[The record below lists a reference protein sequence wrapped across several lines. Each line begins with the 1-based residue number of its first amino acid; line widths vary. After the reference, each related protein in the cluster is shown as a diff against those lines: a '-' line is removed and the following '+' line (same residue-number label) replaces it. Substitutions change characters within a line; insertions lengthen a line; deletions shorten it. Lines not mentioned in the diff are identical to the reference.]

1 MLFYDNYFLMSDLS
15 RIIAIVA
22 LIVVTVI
29 LIRGLKS
36 FFLGSNIDDKRKGNK
51 LMQLRVVAQ
60 FVAIVILMTLFYFH
74 KK

>member
-1 MLFYDNYFLMSDLS
+1 LFYDNYLSMSDLS
-15 RIIAIVA
+15 RIIAIIA

-51 LMQLRVVAQ
+51 LMQLRVIAQ
-60 FVAIVILMTLFYFH
+60 FIAIVILMTIFYFY
-74 KK
+74 KN

>member
-1 MLFYDNYFLMSDLS
+1 MSDLS

-29 LIRGLKS
+29 LIRGIKS
-36 FFLGSNIDDKRKGNK
+36 FFLGSNIEDKRRSNK
-51 LMQLRVVAQ
+51 LMQLRVIAQ
-60 FVAIVILMTLFYFH
+60 FVAIVILMTLFYFY

>member
-1 MLFYDNYFLMSDLS
+1 MSDLS

-36 FFLGSNIDDKRKGNK
+36 FFLGSNIDDKKKSNK

-60 FVAIVILMTLFYFH
+60 FIAIVVLMTLFYFH

>member
-1 MLFYDNYFLMSDLS
+1 MSDLS

-29 LIRGLKS
+29 LMRGLKS
-36 FFLGSNIDDKRKGNK
+36 FFLGSNIDDKRKSNK
-51 LMQLRVVAQ
+51 LMQLRVIAQ
-60 FVAIVILMTLFYFH
+60 FIAIVILMTLFYFH

>member
-1 MLFYDNYFLMSDLS
+1 MSDLS
-15 RIIAIVA
+15 RIIAIIA
-22 LIVVTVI
+22 LIIVTVI

-36 FFLGSNIDDKRKGNK
+36 FFLGSNIDDKRKSNK

-60 FVAIVILMTLFYFH
+60 FIAIVILMTLFYFH

>member
-1 MLFYDNYFLMSDLS
+1 MSDLS
-15 RIIAIVA
+15 RVIAIVA

-36 FFLGSNIDDKRKGNK
+36 FFLGSNIDDKRKSNK

-60 FVAIVILMTLFYFH
+60 FIAIVVLMTLFYFH

>member
-1 MLFYDNYFLMSDLS
+1 
-15 RIIAIVA
+15 

-29 LIRGLKS
+29 LMRGLKS
-36 FFLGSNIDDKRKGNK
+36 FFLGSNIDDKRQSNK
-51 LMQLRVVAQ
+51 LMQLRVIAQ

>member
-1 MLFYDNYFLMSDLS
+1 MSDLS

-36 FFLGSNIDDKRKGNK
+36 FFLGSNIDYKRKSNK

-60 FVAIVILMTLFYFH
+60 FIAIVVLMTLFYFH

>member
-1 MLFYDNYFLMSDLS
+1 MSDLS

-29 LIRGLKS
+29 LMRGLKS
-36 FFLGSNIDDKRKGNK
+36 FFLGSNIDDKRQSNK
-51 LMQLRVVAQ
+51 LMQLRVIAQ
-60 FVAIVILMTLFYFH
+60 FVAIVILMTLFYFY

>member
-1 MLFYDNYFLMSDLS
+1 MSDLS
-15 RIIAIVA
+15 RIIAIIA

-36 FFLGSNIDDKRKGNK
+36 LFLGSNIDDKRKSNK
-51 LMQLRVVAQ
+51 LMQLRVIAQ
-60 FVAIVILMTLFYFH
+60 FIAIVILMTLFYFH

>member
-1 MLFYDNYFLMSDLS
+1 MSDLS

-36 FFLGSNIDDKRKGNK
+36 FFLGSNIDDKRTSNK

-60 FVAIVILMTLFYFH
+60 FIAIVVLMTLFYFH

>member
-1 MLFYDNYFLMSDLS
+1 MSDLS

-29 LIRGLKS
+29 LMRGLKS
-36 FFLGSNIDDKRKGNK
+36 FFLGSSIDDKRKSNK

-60 FVAIVILMTLFYFH
+60 FVAIVVLMTLFYFH

>member
-1 MLFYDNYFLMSDLS
+1 MSDFS

-51 LMQLRVVAQ
+51 LMQLRVIAQ

>member
-1 MLFYDNYFLMSDLS
+1 MSELS
-15 RIIAIVA
+15 RIITIVA

-36 FFLGSNIDDKRKGNK
+36 FFFGSNIDDKRKSNK
-51 LMQLRVVAQ
+51 LMQLRVVVQ
-60 FVAIVILMTLFYFH
+60 FIAVVVLMTLFYFH

>member
-1 MLFYDNYFLMSDLS
+1 MSDLS

-29 LIRGLKS
+29 LMRGLKS
-36 FFLGSNIDDKRKGNK
+36 FFLGSNIDDKRKSNK
-51 LMQLRVVAQ
+51 LMQLRVFAQ
-60 FVAIVILMTLFYFH
+60 FIAIVILMTLFYFH

>member
-1 MLFYDNYFLMSDLS
+1 MSDLS

-36 FFLGSNIDDKRKGNK
+36 FFIGSNIDDKRKSNK

-60 FVAIVILMTLFYFH
+60 FIAIVVLMTLFYFH

>member
-1 MLFYDNYFLMSDLS
+1 MSDLS

-29 LIRGLKS
+29 LMRGLKS
-36 FFLGSNIDDKRKGNK
+36 FFLGSNIDDKRKSNK
-51 LMQLRVVAQ
+51 LMQLRVITQ
-60 FVAIVILMTLFYFH
+60 FVAIVVLMTLFYFH

>member
-1 MLFYDNYFLMSDLS
+1 MSDLS

-60 FVAIVILMTLFYFH
+60 FIAIVVILRFLFNTL
-74 KK
+74 

>member
-1 MLFYDNYFLMSDLS
+1 MSDLS

-22 LIVVTVI
+22 LIVVTII

-36 FFLGSNIDDKRKGNK
+36 FFLGSNIDDKRKSNK

-60 FVAIVILMTLFYFH
+60 FIAIVVLMTLFYFH

>member
-1 MLFYDNYFLMSDLS
+1 MSDLS

-36 FFLGSNIDDKRKGNK
+36 FFLGSNIDDKRKSNK

-60 FVAIVILMTLFYFH
+60 FIAIVVLMTLFYFY

>member
-1 MLFYDNYFLMSDLS
+1 MSDLS
-15 RIIAIVA
+15 RIIAIIA

-29 LIRGLKS
+29 LISGLKS
-36 FFLGSNIDDKRKGNK
+36 FFLGSNIDDKRKSNK

-60 FVAIVILMTLFYFH
+60 FIAIVVLMTLFYFH

>member
-1 MLFYDNYFLMSDLS
+1 MSDLS
-15 RIIAIVA
+15 RIIAIIA

-36 FFLGSNIDDKRKGNK
+36 FFLGSNIDDKRKSNK
-51 LMQLRVVAQ
+51 LMQLRVVTQ
-60 FVAIVILMTLFYFH
+60 FIAIVILMTLFYFH

>member
-1 MLFYDNYFLMSDLS
+1 MSDLS

-29 LIRGLKS
+29 LMRGLKS
-36 FFLGSNIDDKRKGNK
+36 FFLGSNIDDKRKSNK

-60 FVAIVILMTLFYFH
+60 FVAIVVLMTLFYFH

>member
-1 MLFYDNYFLMSDLS
+1 MSDLS
-15 RIIAIVA
+15 KIIAIVA

-36 FFLGSNIDDKRKGNK
+36 FFLGSNIDDKRKSNK

-60 FVAIVILMTLFYFH
+60 FIAIVVLMTLFYFH

>member
-1 MLFYDNYFLMSDLS
+1 MSDLS

-29 LIRGLKS
+29 LMRGLKS

>member
-1 MLFYDNYFLMSDLS
+1 MSDLS

-22 LIVVTVI
+22 LIVVTII
-29 LIRGLKS
+29 LMRGLKS
-36 FFLGSNIDDKRKGNK
+36 FFLGSNIDDKRQSNK
-51 LMQLRVVAQ
+51 LMQLRVIAQ

>member
-1 MLFYDNYFLMSDLS
+1 MSDLS

-22 LIVVTVI
+22 LIIVTVI

-36 FFLGSNIDDKRKGNK
+36 FFLGSNIDDKRKSNK

-60 FVAIVILMTLFYFH
+60 FIAIVVLMTLFYFH

>member
-1 MLFYDNYFLMSDLS
+1 MSDLS

-36 FFLGSNIDDKRKGNK
+36 FFLGSDIDDKRKSNK

-60 FVAIVILMTLFYFH
+60 FIAIVVLMTLFYFH

>member
-1 MLFYDNYFLMSDLS
+1 MSDLS
-15 RIIAIVA
+15 RIIAIVT

-29 LIRGLKS
+29 LMRGLKS
-36 FFLGSNIDDKRKGNK
+36 FFLGSNIDDKRQSNK
-51 LMQLRVVAQ
+51 LMQLRVIAQ